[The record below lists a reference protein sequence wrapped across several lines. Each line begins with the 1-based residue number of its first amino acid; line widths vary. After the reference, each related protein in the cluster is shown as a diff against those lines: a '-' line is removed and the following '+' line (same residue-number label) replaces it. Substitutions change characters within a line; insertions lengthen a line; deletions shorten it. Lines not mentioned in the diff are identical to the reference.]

1 MFEYTPKTSG
11 PDRSGQSSGFT
22 LIELVVVIVI
32 TGILV
37 TVAMR
42 GGMTIVQTSKME
54 ETKKGMQ
61 DIEFAICGNPSLQN
75 NGTRSDFGYVGDVGA
90 LPPNLD
96 ALTANP
102 GGYATWN
109 GPYLR
114 GRFQQSSMDFEQD
127 AWNVAYQYSGGISVT
142 STGSGDNVVHAF
154 ANSTSDL
161 LYDKVC
167 GTVADR
173 DGLPPGTQAA
183 DSITILLSFPNG
195 AGAIVTRSLT
205 PDPSGY
211 FLFDSIPIGTHDLRA
226 IYVPTNDTLKAFV
239 TVLPAS
245 TSHCPYRF
253 PTSLWGTGA
262 LAVVGGSDTLSGSP
276 SCTEVSF
283 WIVNNS
289 GVTRSITSMG
299 VSWPSPTA
307 YYAQIYWGATLV
319 FDQAGS
325 PRGVSGSTYAF
336 SSPQAIADGE
346 KVKIQIEDFRSTNS
360 NGGDSPV
367 SMSSS
372 TITVRFSDGSAFTEE
387 MPSCP

>member
-1 MFEYTPKTSG
+1 MLEHTPKTPVPDGSG
-11 PDRSGQSSGFT
+11 RSSGFT

-54 ETKKGMQ
+54 EAKKGMQ

-75 NGTRSDFGYVGDVGA
+75 NGTRSDFGYVGDVGS

-102 GGYATWN
+102 GSYATWN
-109 GPYLR
+109 GPYIR
-114 GRFQQSSMDFEQD
+114 GRFQQSSTDFKQD
-127 AWNVAYQYSGGISVT
+127 AWSAAYQYSGGISVT

-154 ANSTSDL
+154 ANSAADL
-161 LYDKVC
+161 LCDKVS

-173 DGLPPGTQAA
+173 DGLPPGAQAA
-183 DSITILLSFPNG
+183 DSIAILLSFPNG
-195 AGAIVTRSLT
+195 TGEIVTKSLA

-211 FLFDSIPIGTHDLRA
+211 FLFDSIPIGTHDLRV
-226 IYVPTNDTLKAFV
+226 IYRPNNDTLKAFV

-276 SCTEVSF
+276 SCTDVSF
-283 WIVNNS
+283 WIINSS
-289 GVTRSITSMG
+289 GVTRSISSIS
-299 VSWPSPTA
+299 VSWLSPAA

-319 FDQAGS
+319 FNQGGS
-325 PRGVSGSTYAF
+325 PRGVSGSTYTF
-336 SSPQAIADGE
+336 SSAQAIADGE
-346 KVKIQIEDFRSTNS
+346 RVKIQIKDFRSTNS
-360 NGGDSPV
+360 NGGGSPV
-367 SMSSS
+367 SMSGS
-372 TITVRFSDGSAFTEE
+372 TMTVRFSDGSTFTEE